1 MARRTIADGLSGRER
16 ALLTLAFI
24 GLAAPL
30 MPIPGDHPARIAVHF
45 RHAGMAA
52 PQRFAAPGDASLCA
66 ILAAA
71 LSFQDRATGGFTRVD
86 CGPS

>member
-1 MARRTIADGLSGRER
+1 MARRTLADGLSGRER

-52 PQRFAAPGDASLCA
+52 PRRFAAPGDASLCA
-66 ILAAA
+66 IMKAS
-71 LSFQDRATGGFTRVD
+71 LSFGDPAKGSFTQVNCSPR
-86 CGPS
+86 

>member
-1 MARRTIADGLSGRER
+1 MARRTIADALSGCER

-45 RHAGMAA
+45 RHAGMAV
-52 PQRFAAPGDASLCA
+52 PRRFAARTDASICA
-66 ILAAA
+66 IVRAS
-71 LSFQDRATGGFTRVD
+71 LSFGDPAKGSFTQVD
-86 CGPS
+86 CGPR